1 MTKIGTVESIWRY
14 PVKSMRGEQVD
25 DVFAA
30 FAGLMGDRIYGISSS
45 HAVPEFPWHTAREQE
60 DLVLYKARFKR
71 RNETLKPLALDAA
84 LKGLLNPPYP
94 ASDAFAVEVETPSGE
109 ILNIDDPALLEGMQD
124 KSKGTLTLHYTQKNL
139 VDCRP
144 LSLFSL
150 QTVEQLCRET
160 DMVVDKRRFRAN
172 FYVDWDRA
180 GGFYENQLVDHRLAI
195 GDSLEVMILGLD
207 PRCKVITIDP
217 DTAERS
223 HRLLS
228 HVARN
233 HGGQAGVYA
242 GVLKEGSVHSG
253 DEVRLLDGLDHT
265 RTGHSE

>member
-1 MTKIGTVESIWRY
+1 MTRIGKVESVWRY
-14 PVKSMRGEQVD
+14 PVKSMRGERVD

-30 FAGLMGDRIYGISSS
+30 YAGLMGDRIYGISSS
-45 HAVPEFPWHTAREQE
+45 QAAPEFPWHTAREQE
-60 DLVLYKARFKR
+60 ELVLYKARFKR
-71 RNETLKPLALDAA
+71 RDQTLKPAALDAA
-84 LKGLLNPPYP
+84 LEELLNPPYP

-109 ILNIDDPALLEGMQD
+109 ILDIDDPALLEGMQD
-124 KSKGTLTLHYTQKNL
+124 KSKGTLTLHYPQKNL

-150 QTVEQLCRET
+150 QTVDQLGRET
-160 DMVVDKRRFRAN
+160 AMAVDKRRFRAN

-180 GGFYENQLVDHRLAI
+180 GGFYEDQLVDHRLAI
-195 GDSLEVMILGLD
+195 GDTLEVMILGLD

-228 HVARN
+228 HVARI
-233 HGGQAGVYA
+233 HGGNAGVFA
-242 GVLKEGSVHSG
+242 GVLKEGAVRSG
-253 DEVRLLDGLDHT
+253 DEVRLLD
-265 RTGHSE
+265 

>member
-14 PVKSMRGEQVD
+14 PVKSMRGERVD

-45 HAVPEFPWHTAREQE
+45 HAAPEFPWHTAREQE
-60 DLVLYKARFKR
+60 ELVLYKARFKR
-71 RNETLKPLALDAA
+71 RDGTLKPAALDAA
-84 LKGLLNPPYP
+84 LKALLNPPYP
-94 ASDAFAVEVETPSGE
+94 AGDAFAVEVETPSGE
-109 ILNIDDPALLEGMQD
+109 ILNIDDPVLLEGLQD

-150 QTVEQLCRET
+150 QTVDQLAKET
-160 DMVVDKRRFRAN
+160 GMAVDKRRFRAN
-172 FYVDWDRA
+172 FYMDWDGA
-180 GGFYENQLVDHRLAI
+180 GGFYENRLVDRRLAI

-223 HRLLS
+223 HRLLR

-233 HGGQAGVYA
+233 HGGHAGVYA
-242 GVLKEGSVHSG
+242 GVLKEGSVQSG
-253 DEVRLLDGLDHT
+253 DEVRLLD
-265 RTGHSE
+265 